1 MRHVS
6 GSGSHGRG
14 GTATMNRAGIFGIIL
29 ASMAMFAHPA
39 AAGSIQRFTDS
50 QGVIRITNAGGASQ
64 SAPAPAAPEP
74 AAPQPQ
80 VVKTESPSPAAPR
93 PDAAKPDAAAKL
105 PESPASRDP
114 DQNRVTPTP
123 PAPAPVKTAQAD
135 RAEVPDKRLPIKP
148 VSWSQGEPPQAG
160 PEKAA
165 SVPKAA
171 ATPGGIRRYR
181 DPQGVLHIENV
192 SAQPPEPA
200 APLVGLQVSGNA
212 NPPPPEPPEASG
224 ARSSWPLVK
233 ASWDGTSRNEIDGRE
248 IAAARQSPGPM
259 DGTIRRYRDK
269 QGILRITNVAPENIE
284 PAPQPRLRAEAIP
297 GNPRDGPTPPHS
309 PIQAA
314 TEVRLPVTRVSWEEL
329 RPASQRPPP
338 TLHAGKTEA
347 KAPGGIR
354 RYRDA
359 KGILHLE
366 SVAPAVPEVPQA
378 PMPPPSQGIINR
390 AYAGIGPPGA
400 LKDDGSG
407 LPPPPTVGQIVAF
420 KDKRGRLTIRNDYP
434 QVLAGRAPPAGLP
447 PAPLASFIQE
457 AALAFRL
464 PAPLIE
470 ALIKVESN
478 FVPWAVSPKGAMGL
492 MQLMPGTAEFL
503 GVKEPFSP
511 RENILG
517 GSRYLRHLLDL
528 FNGSL
533 PLALAAYNAGY
544 QRVISAGYQVPA
556 IKETQ
561 DFVTQVLGRYYV
573 GMKQTQQPWI

>member
-1 MRHVS
+1 
-6 GSGSHGRG
+6 
-14 GTATMNRAGIFGIIL
+14 MNRAGIFGIIL

-39 AAGSIQRFTDS
+39 AAGTIQRFTDS
-50 QGVIRITNAGGASQ
+50 QGVIRITNLGGASQ

-74 AAPQPQ
+74 AASQPQ
-80 VVKTESPSPAAPR
+80 AVKTESPSPAAPR
-93 PDAAKPDAAAKL
+93 PDAAKPEAAANL
-105 PESPASRDP
+105 TESPASRDTDP
-114 DQNRVTPTP
+114 NCVTPTQA
-123 PAPAPVKTAQAD
+123 APAPVKTAQAD
-135 RAEVPDKRLPIKP
+135 RAEVPDNRLSIKP

-160 PEKAA
+160 PEVVA
-165 SVPKAA
+165 SSPKAA
-171 ATPGGIRRYR
+171 ATAGGIRRYR
-181 DPQGVLHIENV
+181 DAQGVWHIENV
-192 SAQPPEPA
+192 STQTPEPA
-200 APLVGLQVSGNA
+200 APPVGLQVAGSV
-212 NPPPPEPPEASG
+212 NPRQTESPEASA
-224 ARSSWPLVK
+224 ARSSWPIVK
-233 ASWDGTSRNEIDGRE
+233 TSWDGATRNGNGMDGRE
-248 IAAARQSPGPM
+248 VAAARQSPGPM
-259 DGTIRRYRDK
+259 DGTIRLYRDK
-269 QGILRITNVAPENIE
+269 QGILRITNVAPENNE
-284 PAPQPRLRAEAIP
+284 PAPQPRLQAEAIP
-297 GNPRDGPTPPHS
+297 GNPRDGPTRPHS
-309 PIQAA
+309 PIPAA
-314 TEVRLPVTRVSWEEL
+314 AEVRLPVTRVSLDETP
-329 RPASQRPPP
+329 PASRGLSPV
-338 TLHAGKTEA
+338 LYVSKTDA
-347 KAPGGIR
+347 DVPGGIR

-366 SVAPAVPEVPQA
+366 SVAPALPEVPQA

-420 KDKRGRLTIRNDYP
+420 KDKQGRLTIRNNYP
-434 QVLAGRAPPAGLP
+434 QVMAGRAPPPGLP
-447 PAPLASFIQE
+447 PAPLAPFIQE
-457 AALAFRL
+457 AALAFGL

-503 GVKEPFSP
+503 GVKEPFAP
-511 RENILG
+511 RENIIG
-517 GSRYLRHLLDL
+517 GCRYLRLLVDL

-573 GMKQTQQPWI
+573 GMKRTQQPWI